1 MEADMIFPKPT
12 PPAAPLYETWYE
24 MKVRFI
30 RERNEAV
37 QRCID
42 WGLSQGGA
50 AKFLG
55 IPKGTLR
62 SHMHIHG
69 IKWPDRRATQ

>member
-1 MEADMIFPKPT
+1 MIFPRPH
-12 PPAAPLYETWYE
+12 PPSAPLYETWHE

-37 QRCID
+37 QRCRD
-42 WGLSQGGA
+42 WGLSQSGS

-55 IPKGTLR
+55 IPVQTLR
-62 SHMHIHG
+62 SHVRTHG
-69 IKWPDRRATQ
+69 INWSSQDVVQ